1 MKLIRQKAASY
12 ITVLIIA
19 ALVLMTFFIGG
30 MALKTKAADDAYE
43 YTIRVYSG
51 GEGTFD
57 DGTTEKVITAKYGEI
72 VNLGELR
79 VVPSDDHYLF
89 SGFRLS
95 GRDNRW
101 AEMPAFTVEKDVDYV
116 AAYSIRGPV
125 VKYTLVFME
134 QGTGKTLLSSI
145 TMEGNVGDKPIESFR
160 YIEGYM
166 PLYRNITKTLSENE
180 AENVFTFEY
189 YVRETSSGSGT
200 NGSPNGS
207 SARSSSGSGNLST
220 RELYDADTQIAG
232 SGAEILQ
239 QIRQSSSNKKSSP
252 VGWIIGGTAGLVVI
266 LVIIILLLSRRRRSV

>member
-1 MKLIRQKAASY
+1 MKRIHNKTASLFY
-12 ITVLIIA
+12 VLIIT
-19 ALVLMTFFIGG
+19 ALVLMTCFISG
-30 MALKTKAADDAYE
+30 MTLKTFAADDEYE

-72 VNLGELR
+72 VNLGELT
-79 VVPSDDHYLF
+79 VVPSEDHYLF

-125 VKYTLVFME
+125 VKYTLVFVE

-145 TMEGNVGDKPIESFR
+145 TLEGNAGDKPIESYR

-166 PLYRNITKTLSENE
+166 PLYRNITKTLSEDE
-180 AENVFTFEY
+180 TENIFTFEY
-189 YVRETSSGSGT
+189 YVREQGSGAAGAGGNGSGSG
-200 NGSPNGS
+200 
-207 SARSSSGSGNLST
+207 SGSGNLST
-220 RELYDADTQIAG
+220 KGLYDADTHLSG
-232 SGAEILQ
+232 SGPELLS
-239 QIRQSSSNKKSSP
+239 QIRQASSDKKSSP
-252 VGWIIGGTAGLVVI
+252 VGWIIGGVTAIVVI
-266 LVIIILLLSRRRRSV
+266 LVIIVLVSRRRRRSI